1 MKIEEHRPDFPLH
14 EVMGRVRIKVGDKI
28 RIKTLSDKDTIVGS
42 KIATVVQVYP
52 RFVVLDFGEYKES
65 RSVMDI
71 YFNQRGLYERL

>member
-1 MKIEEHRPDFPLH
+1 MKIEEHRPAFPLPS
-14 EVMGRVRIKVGDKI
+14 VMGRVRIKVGDKI